1 LSKFFSLEDPVQ
13 CTDSFAANV
22 ETTYI
27 LRMKIGRNEPCSCGS
42 GKKYKQCCEKK
53 TIEKSDRFTKWAAIV
68 FGGLLLIGVLVMAS
82 SMVNND
88 APANAGR
95 VWSPEHQ
102 HWH

>member
-1 LSKFFSLEDPVQ
+1 M
-13 CTDSFAANV
+13 FALNI

-27 LRMKIGRNEPCSCGS
+27 LRMKIGRNDPCFCGS

-53 TIEKSDRFTKWAAIV
+53 AIEKSNRITKWAAIV
-68 FGGLLLIGVLVMAS
+68 FGGLLLIGALAMAS
-82 SMVNND
+82 SLVNND
-88 APANAGR
+88 APATPGR